1 MVLGPGSLDQTWE
14 WIRGLPLILQGVIW
28 LLFLPVT
35 AGLWVWETTWPL
47 VMRLVVV
54 GGLGF
59 VNLYVFFPKNAG

>member
-1 MVLGPGSLDQTWE
+1 
-14 WIRGLPLILQGVIW
+14 
-28 LLFLPVT
+28 
-35 AGLWVWETTWPL
+35 VWETTWPL